1 MLCGSNPEMSTI
13 SVDPML
19 CQMGSLQ
26 KGTQKAGGQVQ
37 TLVGAS
43 HSVCGAESIWGF
55 PYMGMP
61 PKLDGLFRGKSIYK
75 YGWWFGVPP
84 WLRKP
89 PYIHGLH
96 PRTEFV
102 SKRKKSHAAGR
113 HIWVLSSGCDPP
125 LAGLMINRGM
135 KNYPLCIGDS
145 FIILEREIP
154 RLEPNQPVFHGM
166 IEGFISHC
174 SLMFI

>member
-1 MLCGSNPEMSTI
+1 MSTI

-75 YGWWFGVPP
+75 YG
-84 WLRKP
+84 
-89 PYIHGLH
+89 
-96 PRTEFV
+96 
-102 SKRKKSHAAGR
+102 
-113 HIWVLSSGCDPP
+113 
-125 LAGLMINRGM
+125 
-135 KNYPLCIGDS
+135 
-145 FIILEREIP
+145 
-154 RLEPNQPVFHGM
+154 
-166 IEGFISHC
+166 
-174 SLMFI
+174 